1 MRVTGYLFIA
11 VLIATTT
18 PLSAQETIRMNAVK
32 ANNYGVAYSLPK
44 TSLVITFKVKKVKYK
59 RGDFYP
65 YAQRYLGIEPITENR
80 TTYSL
85 EDVSIVNKGIPD
97 KSNSFLIEFRS
108 NTVEPFVYLTKDGL
122 ICSVNGNPEL
132 EKTKE
137 PESLTRSEP
146 SIDPRRFLTEET
158 LMAGS
163 TAKQAELVSKQ
174 ILELRRTRNDILM
187 GEAENMPP
195 DGAAYKLVMDQ
206 INAQE
211 KALTE
216 MFSGTMETETFFTD
230 LTIVPDNGN
239 INRQVIARFSEKLGP
254 LDADNLAGSPIYISL
269 TSKTPKIERLL
280 SEKELAKL
288 EDKLNQGL
296 VYNIPGKAD
305 LKIEY
310 DNRTLKDIEV
320 DIVQFGSKEVLTKK
334 MFDNNKK
341 PIKIIFYPDLG
352 AIKQIIQ

>member
-11 VLIATTT
+11 VLIAIT

-44 TSLVITFKVKKVKYK
+44 TSLVITLKVKKVTYK

-206 INAQE
+206 INVQE

-230 LTIVPDNGN
+230 LTIFPDNGN

-254 LDADNLAGSPIYISL
+254 LDADNLAGSPVYISL

-288 EDKLNQGL
+288 EDKLKQGL